1 MAAAS
6 VAQKSRRSV
15 EAIDTTLLD
24 LVWSVGEVTSSDH
37 EVIATVSSL
46 LRSGAVKL
54 CGNFR
59 DCPIECLLER
69 P

>member
-6 VAQKSRRSV
+6 VAQKRRRSV

-46 LRSGAVKL
+46 LRYGAVKL

-59 DCPIECLLER
+59 DCPIECLLEQ